1 MPTNYAIVASAIGA
15 GLADLSTGAAIWVIP
30 TIIIK
35 PILVLFFTSKSD
47 KIINKRNIVASVVA
61 GIVGLVLYMFAE
73 GIIIGSFT
81 SAFVMSLL
89 GLLQPIGSFIVF
101 IILGMALDKLD
112 FKNVILIKNLNL
124 WRKIMN
130 ILYTIENSIYVNIT
144 NTCPC
149 SCVFV

>member
-1 MPTNYAIVASAIGA
+1 
-15 GLADLSTGAAIWVIP
+15 
-30 TIIIK
+30 
-35 PILVLFFTSKSD
+35 
-47 KIINKRNIVASVVA
+47 
-61 GIVGLVLYMFAE
+61 MFAE

-124 WRKIMN
+124 WR
-130 ILYTIENSIYVNIT
+130 ENYEYLIYN
-144 NTCPC
+144 
-149 SCVFV
+149 